1 MARIVKR
8 YESRKLY
15 DTEESRYVSLDEI
28 GDWVRQGEQVRVID
42 NATNADVTAP
52 TLTQIILDEGRKG
65 VALSSELLHE
75 LVRRGERAVASGVEQ
90 VRHGVDRFVQR
101 SIESLAPVQRARAE
115 MSDLRRRL
123 QELEDSLATVE
134 TGNTTHSNRTPK
146 SRRPARRPKTR
157 R

>member
-15 DTEESRYVSLDEI
+15 DAQESRYVSLEEI
-28 GDWVRQGEQVRVID
+28 GEWVRSGEQVRVID

-52 TLTQIILDEGRKG
+52 TLTQIILDEGKKG

-101 SIESLAPVQRARAE
+101 SIDSLAPVQRARAE

-123 QELEDSLATVE
+123 QDLEDSLAAVE
-134 TGNTTHSNRTPK
+134 KGSTNPPMKR
-146 SRRPARRPKTR
+146 RRPRRPTERK
-157 R
+157 